1 MVTFGYSSGGAR
13 EHILFRSQNYTVFIV
28 FRTADR
34 GDRIY
39 YLRKEMLYDVFEG
52 YGGEIPDFEEH
63 GNSPDDE

>member
-1 MVTFGYSSGGAR
+1 
-13 EHILFRSQNYTVFIV
+13 VFIV

-39 YLRKEMLYDVFEG
+39 YLRKEMLYDIFENRES
-52 YGGEIPDFEEH
+52 EIPDFEEH